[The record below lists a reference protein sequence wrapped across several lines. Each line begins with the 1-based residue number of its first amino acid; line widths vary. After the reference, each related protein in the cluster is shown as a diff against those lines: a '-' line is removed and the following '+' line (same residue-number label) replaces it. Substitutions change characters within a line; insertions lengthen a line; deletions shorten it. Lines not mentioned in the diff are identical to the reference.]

1 MKNKMTTRA
10 IKDNSNQPH
19 IQIIPPQGW
28 GNLALHEVW
37 KYRELLW
44 FWTLRQIKG
53 RYRQMALGPLWV
65 LLNPIIYMII
75 FSLVFGGLAKLP
87 SDGVPYPL
95 FTFTALLPWHY
106 FFDGVNWSVNSLVS
120 QKEVMS
126 KIYFPRIILPVS
138 SMLSALIDLAV
149 AFLVLIVLMIYYG
162 IAPSWHI
169 LFLPFYVL
177 FAAATGLSVGL
188 WCATVAVRFRDIQF
202 AIQYGLNAFMYAT
215 PVAYSASLIPERWL
229 WLYQLNPMY
238 WVIEGWR
245 WSLLGTGQPP
255 QIYMLFSI
263 LIVVF
268 LLISGLYI
276 FRHQE
281 RTIADWI

>member
-1 MKNKMTTRA
+1 MT
-10 IKDNSNQPH
+10 IKDNTNQPH
-19 IQIIPPQGW
+19 IQITPPIGW

-37 KYRELLW
+37 EYRELLW
-44 FWTLRQIKG
+44 FWTLREIKG

-65 LLNPIIYMII
+65 LLNPVIYMII
-75 FSLVFGGLAKLP
+75 FSIIFGGLAKLP

-126 KIYFPRIILPVS
+126 KIYFPRIILPLS
-138 SMLSALIDLAV
+138 SILSALIDLAV
-149 AFLVLIVLMIYYG
+149 AFLVLIVLMIYYS
-162 IAPSWHI
+162 IAPSWNI

-188 WCATVAVRFRDIQF
+188 WCATMAVRFRDIQF
-202 AIQYGLNAFMYAT
+202 AMAYGLNIFMYAT

-238 WVIEGWR
+238 WVVEGWR

-255 QIYMLFSI
+255 QLYMLISVF
-263 LIVVF
+263 LVVF

>member
-1 MKNKMTTRA
+1 
-10 IKDNSNQPH
+10 
-19 IQIIPPQGW
+19 
-28 GNLALHEVW
+28 
-37 KYRELLW
+37 
-44 FWTLRQIKG
+44 
-53 RYRQMALGPLWV
+53 MALGPLWV
-65 LLNPIIYMII
+65 LLNPVIYMII

-120 QKEVMS
+120 QKNVMS
-126 KIYFPRIILPVS
+126 KIYFPRIILPLS
-138 SMLSALIDLAV
+138 GILSALIDLAV

-169 LFLPFYVL
+169 WALPIYVL
-177 FAAATGLSVGL
+177 FAGATGLSVGL